1 MRHATKKS
9 VLQVLRKL
17 GIATAIDVGVE
28 RCTQSLMDAFPDAK
42 HVLVES
48 DYRWFRDYP
57 EVYSGLSF
65 EDYNWFANST
75 SRRVDSID
83 CNGPVLIKVDVDG
96 PEMDVLAGCTGLFPK
111 VSAIIV
117 EATMDKLFE
126 ILFFAERHGFKLFDV
141 VDLCYCGPQL
151 HQVDLVFVHSSVE
164 SKIRVDW
171 DLALFQDSSL
181 TVVR

>member
-1 MRHATKKS
+1 MRFPTKQDS
-9 VLQVLRKL
+9 LQRLKPL
-17 GIATAIDVGVE
+17 GIKTVIDVGVE
-28 RCTQSLMDAFPDAK
+28 RCTESLMIAFPGAK
-42 HVLVES
+42 HILVES
-48 DYRWFRDYP
+48 DGKWFDGYL
-57 EVYSGLSF
+57 ETYKDISF

-75 SRRVDSID
+75 DRRIDSID
-83 CNGPVLIKVDVDG
+83 CDGPVLLKIDVDG
-96 PEMDVLAGCTGLFPK
+96 PELDVLRGCIGLFPK
-111 VSAIIV
+111 VAAIVI
-117 EATMDKLFE
+117 EATTDKLPE
-126 ILFFAERHGFKLFDV
+126 ILLLIERHGFRLFDI